1 MQVSLSLRLSVTALA
16 FIAHAN
22 RTLAQGD
29 VSPLQTVMDGR
40 NEAANSA
47 LTEQGFRGL
56 SQGAVNATL
65 YICGALSV
73 ILVAYGL
80 YQLYQAQEEQNAMM
94 TGDDKRRA
102 AVWSI
107 VIGGLI
113 SIPAI
118 IAAIAPVNLLGAGS

>member
-1 MQVSLSLRLSVTALA
+1 MHHSLSLRVSVAVIVAASSFGNLA
-16 FIAHAN
+16 F
-22 RTLAQGD
+22 AQE
-29 VSPLQTVMDGR
+29 VSPLRTVMDGR
-40 NEAANSA
+40 SAAADSV
-47 LTEQGFRGL
+47 LTEEGFRGM

-73 ILVAYGL
+73 ILVAFGL

-94 TGDDKRRA
+94 TGDDKKRA

-107 VIGGLI
+107 VIGGLV

-118 IAAIAPVNLLGAGS
+118 IAAIAPFNLLGPGS